1 MLPACGRG
9 SAARGSGDAF
19 RGWVGNGAFH
29 HTSPR
34 PVRGGGSAWFCH
46 ADRARLTGVKRDFR
60 AADGRQH
67 RGRGLHHS
75 TGPKPAKPASRAGLP
90 RLYSPRP
97 VRTGNNAPFV
107 QKTQK
112 QAARRTQLAAS
123 RTAYSIE
130 ACAPNTP
137 PRQSRRTALAPGFP
151 YNGQPTASGA
161 YAPSPPPRQSRRK
174 ALRARRRAPAR
185 RAVGQKGEHLWLGS
199 NCIRDCHTTK
209 KHFA

>member
-9 SAARGSGDAF
+9 SAARGS
-19 RGWVGNGAFH
+19 RGCLSGLGGEWRFFI
-29 HTSPR
+29 TLPR

-130 ACAPNTP
+130 ACAPNTHP
-137 PRQSRRTALAPGFP
+137 APKP
-151 YNGQPTASGA
+151 ANGA
-161 YAPSPPPRQSRRK
+161 
-174 ALRARRRAPAR
+174 RAR
-185 RAVGQKGEHLWLGS
+185 VSL
-199 NCIRDCHTTK
+199 
-209 KHFA
+209 